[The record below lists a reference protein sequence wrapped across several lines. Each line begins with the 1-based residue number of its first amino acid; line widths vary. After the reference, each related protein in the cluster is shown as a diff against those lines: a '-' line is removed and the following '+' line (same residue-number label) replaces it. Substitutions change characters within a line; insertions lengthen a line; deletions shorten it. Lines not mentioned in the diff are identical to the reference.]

1 MLVFPV
7 VSPRSASRLRN
18 IFAVIFKEIEGRRH
32 IERLLATLETD
43 VATRRWP
50 KIGSF
55 PNKVSKKT
63 RSSSMAHIVSLI
75 EISQSWQ

>member
-43 VATRRWP
+43 VATRR
-50 KIGSF
+50 
-55 PNKVSKKT
+55 
-63 RSSSMAHIVSLI
+63 
-75 EISQSWQ
+75 